1 MTHIMENENK
11 DAVQYRTFNYFA
23 WPQSKLLNLFLNV
36 IAIQK
41 NKKGLSVV
49 SDVLRA
55 WMSVRFPYLMLSQSC
70 PVLLDGPDTF
80 VS

>member
-41 NKKGLSVV
+41 KQRVIRGFRCVEGLDECEIS
-49 SDVLRA
+49 L
-55 WMSVRFPYLMLSQSC
+55 PEMLSQSC
-70 PVLLDGPDTF
+70 PVLHDGPDTF